1 MNINDFDISAF
12 RKDDIKDSDFI
23 LVKAPISKYPK
34 DKITD
39 VFRKIQ
45 DQLELKNMIV
55 FVPSEIDIE
64 VVGKDQIK
72 DMISKLE
79 SLL

>member
-45 DQLELKNMIV
+45 DRLELKQMIV
-55 FVPSEIDIE
+55 FVPSDIDIE

-72 DMISKLE
+72 YMIYDIHE
-79 SLL
+79 N